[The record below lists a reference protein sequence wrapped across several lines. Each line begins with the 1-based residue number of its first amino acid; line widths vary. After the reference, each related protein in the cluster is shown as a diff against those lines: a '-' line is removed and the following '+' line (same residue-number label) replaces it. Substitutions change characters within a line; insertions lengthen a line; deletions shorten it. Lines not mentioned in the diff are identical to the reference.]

1 MQSQGSLQDTDLG
14 SLLQSMQAE
23 RATGTLYL
31 EQGSSTS
38 SLYFLFG
45 HLFHAEGSS
54 GKGEEVVL
62 ESLGWKDGAFTFDP
76 RAKLPPEETITA
88 SASELIAQAQLRV
101 ATASENEGGNMADE
115 AVVSNEGG
123 TWQPAPEPEWA
134 QQAAPEG
141 SMEQLEAEDDGVYH
155 VSQTASSGVT
165 YAPEDG
171 EAPQVESE
179 EPAPEPEAPPV
190 AAAPQAAATGGSAT
204 EVFSSEVT
212 LLAYPLPAGSVLYE
226 HLKSS
231 FIDFSRLLRTLK
243 NDSHT
248 GYIKLYLPDEGEK
261 ECCLLFLNGD
271 LVEGLSTLEGVV
283 HGEDAFVE
291 FRKQMDA
298 EVGLLDV
305 VEIEDKVV
313 TALSQFYTGQY
324 LYTQLMGRFIDFG
337 ALLSYLQEQKTT
349 GHVLVTGGT
358 EIGLI
363 LLHDGQVL
371 GSYTE
376 NDRSPTTDASHVTA
390 LTKEQNARIEV
401 RTSSGSVS
409 PLDIKAIMGF

>member
-101 ATASENEGGNMADE
+101 ATASEYEGGNMAE
-115 AVVSNEGG
+115 QSVVSNEGG
-123 TWQPAPEPEWA
+123 SWEPAPEPDWA
-134 QQAAPEG
+134 QPAAPE
-141 SMEQLEAEDDGVYH
+141 SVAEQPQEEDDGVYH
-155 VSQTASSGVT
+155 VAQTSGGGLT
-165 YAPEDG
+165 YSTQEA
-171 EAPQVESE
+171 EAPQGEPE
-179 EPAPEPEAPPV
+179 EPAPVPEAAPV
-190 AAAPQAAATGGSAT
+190 TAAPQSAAGGAAT

-248 GYIKLYLPDEGEK
+248 GYIKLYLPKDSEK

-363 LLHDGQVL
+363 LLHEGQVL

-376 NDRSPTTDASHVTA
+376 NDRSPTTDASRVTA

>member
-1 MQSQGSLQDTDLG
+1 
-14 SLLQSMQAE
+14 MQAE

-31 EQGSSTS
+31 EHGSSTS

-62 ESLGWKDGAFTFDP
+62 ESLGWKNGAFTFDP

-101 ATASENEGGNMADE
+101 ATASENEGGNMAE
-115 AVVSNEGG
+115 QSVVSNEGG
-123 TWQPAPEPEWA
+123 SWESVPEPEWA
-134 QQAAPEG
+134 QQPAPEEG
-141 SMEQLEAEDDGVYH
+141 AVQPEEEDGVYH
-155 VSQTASSGVT
+155 VAQSPSAGLTYSTEEVAEPQTS
-165 YAPEDG
+165 
-171 EAPQVESE
+171 SE
-179 EPAPEPEAPPV
+179 EPAPEAPPV
-190 AAAPQAAATGGSAT
+190 AAAAPPAATAGAAT
-204 EVFSSEVT
+204 ETFSSEVT
-212 LLAYPLPAGSVLYE
+212 LLAYPLPVGSVLYE

-248 GYIKLYLPDEGEK
+248 GYIKLYLPDEIEK

-271 LVEGLSTLEGVV
+271 LVEGLSTLNGVV
-283 HGEDAFVE
+283 HGEEAFVE

-305 VEIEDKVV
+305 VEIEDKIV

-337 ALLSYLQEQKTT
+337 ALLTYLQEQKTT